1 MQSSETKETQ
11 RARTVV
17 NAPGE
22 MAEEA
27 ELFETIDLRQ
37 YLKVLTKWRWMIA
50 ILTAGAVLT
59 AGIMSIFVLP
69 PVYETKTV
77 LMATQAVEKQTTS
90 YQRQELEDV
99 VGQLSRIPLMTI
111 NTYVGQLKSPALLE
125 TVIQKMNLDPQIYT
139 LKAIS
144 NMIEVKAIKDTNLI
158 EITVSDTDPV
168 LAANL
173 ANTLR
178 QEFLKFISQSN
189 QEQMNKSVEFLN
201 NQIEL
206 ERRNLEESS
215 KKLQEIEAKP
225 RGISFLEKELQARM
239 EDLSKNKAQLNQLQ
253 IELRQLEAGKAQAEE
268 ALDKL
273 PPTVKVRRVSDTN
286 PGIVAES
293 EEVNPA
299 YTSAQDNLRSKTIAL
314 AEKEAAMMAAEDVV
328 MQLESEIE
336 SLQTELSEK
345 RLEVDQV
352 RADVEQAKSTYN
364 LLREKNITTQIA
376 KSINLGETTIV
387 TVSPA
392 LVPDMPVKP
401 KKMLNITIAAVLGL
415 MFSVML
421 AFVLDHLDN
430 TIKNSD
436 DVRRVLDLP
445 VLAAI
450 PQIKEQHLR

>member
-1 MQSSETKETQ
+1 MN
-11 RARTVV
+11 V
-17 NAPGE
+17 PGE

-59 AGIMSIFVLP
+59 AGIMSFFVLP

-239 EDLSKNKAQLNQLQ
+239 DDLSKNKAQLNQLQ

-268 ALDKL
+268 ALEKL
-273 PPTVKVRRVSDTN
+273 PPTVKVRRVSDAN
-286 PGIVAES
+286 PGIVVES

-314 AEKEAAMMAAEDVV
+314 AEKEAAMMAAQDVV

-336 SLQTELSEK
+336 GLQTELSEK

-352 RADVEQAKSTYN
+352 KADVEQAKSTYN

-376 KSINLGETTIV
+376 KSINLGETT
-387 TVSPA
+387 
-392 LVPDMPVKP
+392 
-401 KKMLNITIAAVLGL
+401 
-415 MFSVML
+415 
-421 AFVLDHLDN
+421 
-430 TIKNSD
+430 
-436 DVRRVLDLP
+436 
-445 VLAAI
+445 
-450 PQIKEQHLR
+450 